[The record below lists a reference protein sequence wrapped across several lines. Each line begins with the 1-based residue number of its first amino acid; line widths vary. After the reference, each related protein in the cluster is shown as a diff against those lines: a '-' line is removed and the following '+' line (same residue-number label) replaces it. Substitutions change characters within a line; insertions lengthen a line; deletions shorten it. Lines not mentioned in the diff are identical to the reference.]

1 MNRIVISEGGS
12 VQYPMVRH
20 ATDIGW
26 KPLTP
31 QEALYRR
38 EGEDGMFLR
47 GVLLGKLRQF
57 NAWLTADAARA
68 IVERLEA
75 IPASIDGNRELLAW
89 MRGERKWYDEGEKRH
104 RAVVLIDF
112 TPGADNELHVS
123 TNGRSSRRLAKSN
136 RADVIFLVNGIP
148 VCIVEHKNPTLRD
161 ATERG
166 HAAAPIRSGNTGTA
180 RSAQLFNVT
189 HLLDYWYGVTW
200 NANRRFMARW
210 KQQPEDTY
218 RFAVQSFFEPTVPAH
233 LQHWIL
239 FYVED
244 EETRKSVLRQHQRR
258 PSMPSLRGVRM
269 IRVTAAWCGTR
280 KARARHSRC

>member
-123 TNGRSSRRLAKSN
+123 TRMGGQAAGSQRATGQTSSSWSTESRCASSSTRINVARCDRTRVTQLRRYKWKHRNCSGQRSSSTSRICS
-136 RADVIFLVNGIP
+136 
-148 VCIVEHKNPTLRD
+148 T
-161 ATERG
+161 
-166 HAAAPIRSGNTGTA
+166 TGTA
-180 RSAQLFNVT
+180 
-189 HLLDYWYGVTW
+189 
-200 NANRRFMARW
+200 
-210 KQQPEDTY
+210 
-218 RFAVQSFFEPTVPAH
+218 
-233 LQHWIL
+233 
-239 FYVED
+239 
-244 EETRKSVLRQHQRR
+244 
-258 PSMPSLRGVRM
+258 
-269 IRVTAAWCGTR
+269 
-280 KARARHSRC
+280 